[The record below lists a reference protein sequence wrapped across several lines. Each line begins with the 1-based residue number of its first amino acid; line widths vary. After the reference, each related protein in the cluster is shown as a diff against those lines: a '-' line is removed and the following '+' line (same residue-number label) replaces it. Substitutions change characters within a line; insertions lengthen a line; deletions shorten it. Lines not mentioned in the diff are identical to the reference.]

1 METDYTVE
9 EIETESKANQLAE
22 YKVNLEIYPGYILRI
37 SPKPVLLGKDIHD
50 VYKYAIHADIDLS
63 TPVGPV
69 KFVMQCSQ
77 ETFDE
82 LVAMA
87 QKSGSVLRLFDLLKS
102 AIPGFGIRP
111 IRQRYPSKNF

>member
-1 METDYTVE
+1 MEINYTVDD
-9 EIETESKANQLAE
+9 IETESKANQLAE
-22 YKVNLEIYPGYILRI
+22 YKVHLEIYPGYILKI
-37 SPKPVLLGKDIHD
+37 SPRPVLLGKDIND
-50 VYKYAIHADIDLS
+50 IYMYAIHADIDLT

-82 LVAMA
+82 LTNMA
-87 QKSGSVLRLFDLLKS
+87 RASGSVLRLFDLLKS

-111 IRQRYPSKNF
+111 VMKRYPSKGA